1 MEAKQVLVLSADL
14 MDRSKIAGAFP
25 DATVVRSV
33 DKLLESAGAASLLI
47 VDLARLDDPAA
58 LADVEAR
65 IIGFGSHV
73 NADVLAAAEGAGI
86 EAMPRSVF
94 FKRLTTGDL

>member
-1 MEAKQVLVLSADL
+1 

-33 DKLLESAGAASLLI
+33 DKLLDGAAKATLLI
-47 VDLARLDDPAA
+47 VDLARLDDPAV
-58 LADVEAR
+58 LADVDAR
-65 IIGFGSHV
+65 IVGFGSHV
-73 NADVLAAAEGAGI
+73 NADVLAAAESAGI

-94 FKRLTTGDL
+94 FKRVAEGDL